1 MIHDTLTTGIL
12 LGSAS
17 LIFFLLF
24 LFLGADFLC
33 LCPADKWLSEAAAGG
48 SVFLDAR
55 GGMVVVGVCVR
66 SEGVCVRQ

>member
-1 MIHDTLTTGIL
+1 LSPFL
-12 LGSAS
+12 LLLLLSFS
-17 LIFFLLF
+17 SFFLLF